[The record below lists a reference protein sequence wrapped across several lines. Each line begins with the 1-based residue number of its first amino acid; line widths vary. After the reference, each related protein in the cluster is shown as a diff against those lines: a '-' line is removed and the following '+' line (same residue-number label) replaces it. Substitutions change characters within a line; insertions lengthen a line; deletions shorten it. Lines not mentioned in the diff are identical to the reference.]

1 MILLVS
7 TQAQPFTQEMLR
19 QLPNKLK
26 QERIHA
32 TVQPYVTFIQN
43 MILQEAS
50 VNRTSLNFTMY
61 CIDPNRQYR
70 ESKKQLD
77 LNHGRVPQNEEIY
90 YSVPTYHPQGFSYQ
104 QVSYQ
109 NDFAY
114 QRDGPRY
121 RPSTNNEK
129 HLETELIYP
138 RPYCEPKR
146 GYELYQRLYGNLED
160 TSTAYTTLF
169 FQKLNT
175 LFPDIHLAVSNHRP
189 SEGLYD
195 SDCCPLFTV
204 SW

>member
-1 MILLVS
+1 MLLLILLAS

-26 QERIHA
+26 QERIHEK
-32 TVQPYVTFIQN
+32 VLKEVT
-43 MILQEAS
+43 MIENRIIQEAS
-50 VNRTSLNFTMY
+50 ANRTSLNFTMY
-61 CIDPNRQYR
+61 CIDPNRQYQ
-70 ESKKQLD
+70 ENQLWKQYMGHVPED
-77 LNHGRVPQNEEIY
+77 LLRTPHYSIPMTYGLGGY
-90 YSVPTYHPQGFSYQ
+90 YE
-104 QVSYQ
+104 
-109 NDFAY
+109 Y
-114 QRDGPRY
+114 QREGPRY
-121 RPSTNNEK
+121 RYSTYEEREQ
-129 HLETELIYP
+129 ETELIYP

-146 GYELYQRLYGNLED
+146 GYELYQRLHGNLED
-160 TSTAYTTLF
+160 TPTAYTTLF